1 MAEYRIWGRIER
13 LADGFRAVA
22 SAMPDGPATGP
33 RAEDVRAHQEP
44 SLSSCRVMLGRL
56 VYDLSAAV
64 MKRGDQVVWLDVR

>member
-13 LADGFRAVA
+13 RPDGFRAVA
-22 SAMPDGPATGP
+22 SALPDGPGAGP
-33 RAEDVRAHQEP
+33 RAEDVRAHHEP

-56 VYDLSAAV
+56 VYDLSAAL